1 MTLSRKEQTVLDA
14 LSKATAPLSSQQL
27 AKQLPSR
34 HYSSADVGH
43 FLQRLESDGLVRR
56 IKKGYHNLWEVA

>member
-1 MTLSRKEQTVLDA
+1 MNLSRKEQTVLDA
-14 LSKATAPLSSQQL
+14 LSKATTPLSSQQL

-43 FLQRLESDGLVRR
+43 YLQRLEGDGLVRR
-56 IKKGYHNLWEVA
+56 IKKGWSNLWEVA